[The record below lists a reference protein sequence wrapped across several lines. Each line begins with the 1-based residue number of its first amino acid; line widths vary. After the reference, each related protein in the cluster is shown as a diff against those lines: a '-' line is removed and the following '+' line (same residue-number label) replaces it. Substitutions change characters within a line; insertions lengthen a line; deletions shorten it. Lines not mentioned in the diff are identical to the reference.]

1 MEQFYESESKYIKII
16 KKYMEILNINL
27 NYIENSKEN
36 EIKNMINKYDNK
48 MLEDEIRKKKTLKM
62 YGKFKNITKEIKW
75 YDNSK
80 KTNLM
85 IKART
90 DTLKLNWRKKYINEE
105 VKCIC
110 GHEVETLEHFLI
122 ECEIYNR
129 IREKYTFLQ
138 RPYIENKD
146 DLIGNILLFQ
156 LQKEDSIEN
165 RKQYIQEI
173 WIERQKIIE
182 SENIN

>member
-1 MEQFYESESKYIKII
+1 
-16 KKYMEILNINL
+16 MEILNINL
-27 NYIENSKEN
+27 DYIENSKEN

-48 MLEDEIRKKKTLKM
+48 MLEDEIKKKKTLKM
-62 YGKFKNITKEIKW
+62 YGKFKIITKEIKW

-110 GHEVETLEHFLI
+110 GHEVETLEHFLL
-122 ECEIYNR
+122 ECDIYNR

-138 RPYIENKD
+138 RPYIENKY

-165 RKQYIQEI
+165 RN
-173 WIERQKIIE
+173 
-182 SENIN
+182 NISRKYGVKGRKL